1 MTSTSSSCNFL
12 SALKSN
18 FRRHTALFA
27 AFQFFAVLFSL
38 LHINYN
44 YSYYIEQA
52 KINNITEI
60 FSDQCIPVFTVFCA
74 FEAIILI
81 GIMFRGIY
89 SKRASD
95 FYFSLPIKRGAWF
108 NANFVFGVINFAV
121 SYAIFY
127 IANIVA
133 VKSGVIKA
141 FRFFD
146 FQAGAFLKYV
156 LMSFAVT
163 ILFYAIFAMCAV
175 VAGRIWQYILLCVA
189 SSVVFYI
196 LVLSLL
202 CYINTIYG
210 FWINLSESDTVSAVA
225 LAINDITE
233 FSVWK
238 FLVSAAVQLAVF
250 YIAGY
255 FSFKK
260 RKAEVAENR
269 LSGKVL
275 PAVLTA
281 VGFSAEVFF
290 CLGIGDKVSLV
301 IRIIAAVMLVAVTA
315 VVLSAVF
322 FRKAISK
329 PVLASVIGTL
339 VISAVCVLAVQLIPE
354 KVFVYNVPEK
364 DEIESVTVR
373 IYGNNDSSGIADILL
388 GASYIE
394 LSDSIEKDVYFDRD
408 EYKFSTD
415 EAKEKAVLLHQRLLS
430 DEIRNNTYL
439 DDDYYGRVSFNLE
452 YKLQNG
458 KTMNRLYND
467 VSTKD
472 IADAYTDL
480 LKTDE
485 GIDQLNMIAFNPKDI
500 LFITVDD
507 VSWKENYDGSVQFD
521 YPKSIVYDDVV
532 FMKNIDI
539 GRLCDCIIKDMKN
552 ADPYRFVDTAGI
564 YFDTDYRYDKETDEW
579 YVDSFYS
586 KYDLELGLYQFNK
599 SIDNASRERLKR
611 LPQKEMLAANDMHGL
626 QSDSDN
632 DWIDRFYFYIN
643 TDEDINTVSYLK
655 ELGYKF

>member
-1 MTSTSSSCNFL
+1 MTSTSSSGNFL
-12 SALKSN
+12 SALKNN
-18 FRRHTALFA
+18 FRRYAALFA
-27 AFQFFAVLFSL
+27 VFQFFAVLMSV

-52 KINNITEI
+52 KINDITKA
-60 FSDQCIPVFTVFCA
+60 FSSQCIPVFTVFCGI
-74 FEAIILI
+74 EAMILAAVI
-81 GIMFRGIY
+81 FRGIY
-89 SKRASD
+89 SKRAAD
-95 FYFSLPIKRGAWF
+95 YYFSLPVKRGAWF

-141 FRFFD
+141 FRFFN
-146 FQAGAFLKYV
+146 FQPDVFFKYI
-156 LMSFAVT
+156 LMSFAAAVV
-163 ILFYAIFAMCAV
+163 LYSVFLMCAV
-175 VAGRIWQYILLCVA
+175 VAGRMWQCILLCFA

-225 LAINDITE
+225 LAVKDITE

-238 FLVSAAVQLAVF
+238 FLASAAVQLVVF

-301 IRIIAAVMLVAVTA
+301 IRIIAAVMLVAITA

-322 FRKAISK
+322 FKKTMSK

-373 IYGNNDSSGIADILL
+373 IYGNNDSSNIAEILL
-388 GASYIE
+388 GYSYIE
-394 LSDSIEKDVYFDRD
+394 LSDSIEKDVYFNRD

-415 EAKEKAVLLHQRLLS
+415 EAKEKAVLLHQKLLS
-430 DEIRNNTYL
+430 DEIRNNTYS
-439 DDDYYGRVSFNLE
+439 DDDYNGRVSFNLE

-485 GIDQLNMIAFNPKDI
+485 GIDQLNMIKFNPKDI

-507 VSWKENYDGSVQFD
+507 VSWNENYDGSVQLD

-532 FMKNIDI
+532 FMKDIDI

-552 ADPYRFVDTAGI
+552 ANPNRFVDAAGI
-564 YFDTDYRYDKETDEW
+564 YFDTGYRYDVETGEW
-579 YVDSFYS
+579 HADSSYS

-611 LPQKEMLAANDMHGL
+611 LSQKEMLAANDMHGL

>member
-1 MTSTSSSCNFL
+1 MTSISSSCDFL
-12 SALKSN
+12 SALKYN
-18 FRRHTALFA
+18 IRRYAALLTV
-27 AFQFFAVLFSL
+27 FQISAVFISL

-44 YSYYIEQA
+44 YSYYIEQE

-60 FSDQCIPVFTVFCA
+60 FSDQCIPIFTVFCA

-108 NANFVFGVINFAV
+108 NANFVFGFINFAV

-163 ILFYAIFAMCAV
+163 IMFYAIFAMCAV
-175 VAGRIWQYILLCVA
+175 VAGRIWQYILLCVV
-189 SSVVFYI
+189 SSVILYI
-196 LVLSLL
+196 LILGFL

-210 FWINLSESDTVSAVA
+210 FWFNLSEANTVSAVA
-225 LAINDITE
+225 LAISSITDI
-233 FSVWK
+233 SAWK
-238 FLVSAAVQLAVF
+238 CFASAAVQFAVF

-255 FSFKK
+255 LSFKK
-260 RKAEVAENR
+260 RKAEVAENG

-275 PAVLTA
+275 PAVLTT
-281 VGFSAEVFF
+281 VGFLGEVFF
-290 CLGIGDKVSLV
+290 CLGIGNEVSLV

-322 FRKAISK
+322 FRKAMSK
-329 PVLASVIGTL
+329 PVLVSVIGTL
-339 VISAVCVLAVQLIPE
+339 VISALCVFSVQVLSE
-354 KVFVYNVPEK
+354 KSFVYNIPEK

-373 IYGNNDSSGIADILL
+373 SYSNDGSSNVAEILYGRG
-388 GASYIE
+388 YIE
-394 LSDSIEKDVYFDRD
+394 LSDSFEKDMCFDRD
-408 EYKFSTD
+408 KYEFSTD
-415 EAKEKAVLLHQRLLS
+415 EAKEKTIQLHQKILS
-430 DEIRNNTYL
+430 DETRNNVYSE
-439 DDDYYGRVSFNLE
+439 DDYNGSVSIRIE

-458 KTMNRLYND
+458 EIINRFYS

-472 IADAYTDL
+472 VVDEYTDL

-485 GIDQLNMIAFNPKDI
+485 GTEQLGIIEFMPKDI
-500 LFITVDD
+500 LFITADD
-507 VSWKENYDGSVQFD
+507 VSWNENYDGSVQLD

-532 FMKNIDI
+532 FMKDIDI
-539 GRLCDCIIKDMKN
+539 SRLCECIIKDLKN
-552 ADPYRFVDTAGI
+552 SNPYRFVDAAGI
-564 YFDTDYRYDKETDEW
+564 YFDTDYQYDTETGKW
-579 YVDSFYS
+579 YEESVYS
-586 KYDLELGLYQFNK
+586 KYDLELGLYRFNK
-599 SIDNASRERLKR
+599 SIDNASRARLERLSPK
-611 LPQKEMLAANDMHGL
+611 QMLVDNDKHGL

-632 DWIDRFYFYIN
+632 EWVESFYFYFN
-643 TDEDINTVSYLK
+643 TAEDINTVSYLK